1 MAIKKQNLQLSLN
14 QGINTKIDPKQ
25 LPFGSF
31 NRVENVKFDKEGE
44 FNKRHGYDEVKGIG
58 IGSTNN
64 EAIIGI
70 SNFENQLL
78 WISKDQV
85 YSYSSGADV
94 WQTEG
99 SYDAVVPESTII
111 LQNGQE
117 QTQLQTAY
125 LSGYKVFGWLE
136 SGKYKIS
143 VIDHN
148 TGSWLINNVEVPD
161 ITASGSISYI
171 RMEIYKN
178 FVWLFWTD
186 GSRVL
191 YYKKFHLLGYLN
203 QELAFDSSPTANSA
217 FGAETSIAT
226 LASDERF
233 DVAASSISM
242 IAGYFD
248 NSASELRFAHWDL
261 SETVTADIDAFGTT
275 AVTPHDALDL
285 HVDKFGK
292 TVVVSAN
299 GSGVVKIAF
308 LGAGASQLIAPTTIE
323 DVPSAIGSAHSV
335 RAVTAASIDGLSF
348 KVFCLR

>member
-136 SGKYKIS
+136 S
-143 VIDHN
+143 
-148 TGSWLINNVEVPD
+148 
-161 ITASGSISYI
+161 
-171 RMEIYKN
+171 
-178 FVWLFWTD
+178 
-186 GSRVL
+186 
-191 YYKKFHLLGYLN
+191 
-203 QELAFDSSPTANSA
+203 
-217 FGAETSIAT
+217 
-226 LASDERF
+226 
-233 DVAASSISM
+233 
-242 IAGYFD
+242 
-248 NSASELRFAHWDL
+248 
-261 SETVTADIDAFGTT
+261 
-275 AVTPHDALDL
+275 
-285 HVDKFGK
+285 
-292 TVVVSAN
+292 
-299 GSGVVKIAF
+299 
-308 LGAGASQLIAPTTIE
+308 
-323 DVPSAIGSAHSV
+323 
-335 RAVTAASIDGLSF
+335 
-348 KVFCLR
+348 